1 MSYISSKVVATTS
14 FILSSNI
21 IQNGDILVLA
31 YPNCPGKWPFNDR
44 CRCIAISVISKANV
58 SPIPCIRL

>member
-1 MSYISSKVVATTS
+1 MSHISSKVVATTS

-21 IQNGDILVLA
+21 IQNGDIH
-31 YPNCPGKWPFNDR
+31 CPGKWPFNER
-44 CRCIAISVISKANV
+44 CHCIAISVISKANV